1 MPSFECS
8 VSELNGNGNG
18 NVNVNEN
25 VNGNVSS
32 KTQATEQEETP
43 KSILSKGKQYM
54 NLNSDLNSSLF
65 SKLTEEKNVRII
77 LLVVI
82 TYLITNST
90 PFTELLGNS
99 FPYLVDAGVTN
110 LSGKIVISIIIGASI
125 VLFTS
130 FFQAP

>member
-8 VSELNGNGNG
+8 VSELNGN
-18 NVNVNEN
+18 E
-25 VNGNVSS
+25 NVSS
-32 KTQATEQEETP
+32 KTKETEQEEP
-43 KSILSKGKQYM
+43 PNSILSKGKQYM
-54 NLNSDLNSSLF
+54 NINSDLNSSLF

-77 LLVVI
+77 LLVII

-90 PFTELLGNS
+90 QFTELLGNS

-110 LSGKIVISIIIGASI
+110 LGGKIVISIIIGASI

-130 FFQAP
+130 FFQVP

>member
-8 VSELNGNGNG
+8 VSELNGNE
-18 NVNVNEN
+18 NE
-25 VNGNVSS
+25 SS
-32 KTQATEQEETP
+32 KTKETEQEEPP

-82 TYLITNST
+82 AYLITNST
-90 PFTELLGNS
+90 QFIELLGNS

-110 LSGKIVISIIIGASI
+110 LGGKIVISIIIGASI